1 MTALRLALTVFALL
15 ITACGAAPAAP
26 QSAATVPSPVPP
38 TPAPEVAAASTAPDP
53 DRVRLVIFDEPE

>member
-15 ITACGAAPAAP
+15 ITACGAAP